1 MQSPDSIVPASG
13 ERVPRWVPLAALAA
27 YLVHAVAWPFDLG
40 RDGGAFLQHYFDLF
54 EAEPLLPT
62 VATYRTPLP
71 SLWYG
76 MLLEYPG
83 ARVAEMIQAAG
94 YVVAGVCAYR
104 VGLPW
109 GRRLAAVLAAVV
121 MFHPW
126 YGALYHRVDSDGL
139 FAFVLIA
146 WASYAVTSARSH
158 RTRTWIVH
166 GVWIVVLV
174 MVRPA
179 AQIFALFAVV
189 PCMLPDRPLPV
200 RLRQAAGCLAT
211 IVALLLTYSAIN
223 DARYGFFGI
232 SRITH
237 ATQPFMRVLVKDRLV
252 QRANGPAS
260 AELAAAIEQHLLPF
274 DPYRGLHTTAD
285 ALLRS
290 ESVRLY
296 SDIVAMS
303 DRIWGWESN
312 YRKLRDVSIES
323 VRANPAVFVLGTA
336 STFLH
341 SLIVKH
347 TVLTPTRREAATAG
361 ASASSAATDAD
372 IVPYPYQDMWL
383 GTPDHRYDPGSP
395 LAESAN
401 QRLAEQTARVAVLAG
416 QLPVRNGVAAWSR
429 LLNTLGLLYAPML
442 LAVAMGLLAIP
453 FMFVA
458 VDPRERVLVALFV
471 LSLML
476 LAATFAGQVPAIV
489 QYRLPLD
496 PIFLAAGIVGAMSI
510 RRGRRQL
517 RVAAR
522 AEDGPAGYRSIGPE
536 NAGPPAAG

>member
-1 MQSPDSIVPASG
+1 MVHETVTPIPDSIALDTG
-13 ERVPRWVPLAALAA
+13 QRVPRWVPLAALAV
-27 YLVHAVAWPFDLG
+27 YIIHAVAWPFSLG

-54 EAEPLLPT
+54 EAQPLLPT

-76 MLLEYPG
+76 LLLEYPG
-83 ARVAEMIQAAG
+83 ARAAEVIQAAG
-94 YVVAGVCAYR
+94 FVVAAVCAYR

-109 GRRLAAVLAAVV
+109 GRHLAGVLAAVV
-121 MFHPW
+121 LAHPW

-139 FAFVLIA
+139 FAFALIG
-146 WASYAVTSARSH
+146 WAGYAISSARSH
-158 RTRTWIVH
+158 RVRTWIAH
-166 GVWIVVLV
+166 GLWIVALV

-179 AQIFALFAVV
+179 AQIFALFAVL
-189 PCMLPDRPLPV
+189 PILLPDRPLPV
-200 RLRQAAGCLAT
+200 RLRQAIGCAAT
-211 IVALLLTYSAIN
+211 VIALLLAYAAVN
-223 DARYGFFGI
+223 HARYGFFGI

-252 QRANGPAS
+252 QRNNGPAS
-260 AELAAAIEQHLLPF
+260 AELAAAIERHLLPF

-323 VRANPAVFVLGTA
+323 IRANPAVFVLGTA

-347 TVLTPTRREAATAG
+347 TVATPQKRDNRSPG
-361 ASASSAATDAD
+361 ARGSHVPADSD
-372 IVPYPYQDMWL
+372 IVPYPYQDMWS

-395 LAESAN
+395 LGESAR
-401 QRLAEQTARVAVLAG
+401 QRLAEQDARVATLG
-416 QLPVRNGVAAWSR
+416 QQLPVRNGIGSVSR
-429 LLNTLGLLYAPML
+429 FLNTFALLYTPMI
-442 LAVAMGLLAIP
+442 LAVAAGLLALP
-453 FMFVA
+453 FMFVTG
-458 VDPRERVLVALFV
+458 DPHERVLAALFL
-471 LSLML
+471 LSLVL
-476 LAATFAGQVPAIV
+476 LAATFAGQVPAII

-496 PIFLAAGIVGAMSI
+496 PVFLAAGIVGATSI
-510 RRGRRQL
+510 RRGRLQL
-517 RVAAR
+517 LAASRAGDERV
-522 AEDGPAGYRSIGPE
+522 G
-536 NAGPPAAG
+536 